1 MPTHPPKP
9 LSKSASPDP
18 LPAQLEALP
27 PAYFF
32 APDLERE
39 INRLESV
46 ASAKV
51 LSTGSAIDEI
61 HVVAPPDRTPKKIV
75 RDIESLL
82 LVRFGIRID
91 HRCISIVQLENYRNA
106 YTQNLRPLITS
117 VTQEGNHVQVVL
129 AIGERVFVGRAELVP
144 GQEEAAASAR
154 AVIHAIEQLLQ
165 TPGVLTVL
173 RTNIVDLNEQRAV
186 LVLVRWVF
194 SEQQEMLLGASL
206 VHGEIPETAARA
218 TLDAVNRRLVRIH
231 AVPANPDTIS

>member
-1 MPTHPPKP
+1 MPTYPRKP
-9 LSKSASPDP
+9 LPKSASSDP
-18 LPAQLEALP
+18 SSPQLQALP

-39 INRLESV
+39 INRLDSV

-51 LSTGSAIDEI
+51 LSTGSEIDEI
-61 HVVAPPDRTPKKIV
+61 HVVAPHDRAPKKIV

-91 HRCISIVQLENYRNA
+91 HRCISIVQLENFRTA
-106 YTQNLRPLITS
+106 YAQNLRPLITS
-117 VTQEGNHVQVVL
+117 VTQEDNHVQVVL
-129 AIGERVFVGRAELVP
+129 TIDERVFVGRAELLP
-144 GQEEAAASAR
+144 GQERETASAR

-173 RTNIVDLNEQRAV
+173 KTTMAELNEQRAV
-186 LVLVRWVF
+186 LVLVRWIF
-194 SEQQEMLLGASL
+194 ADQQEMLLGASL
-206 VHGEIPETAARA
+206 VHGDIPETAARA

-231 AVPANPDTIS
+231 APPANIDTIS